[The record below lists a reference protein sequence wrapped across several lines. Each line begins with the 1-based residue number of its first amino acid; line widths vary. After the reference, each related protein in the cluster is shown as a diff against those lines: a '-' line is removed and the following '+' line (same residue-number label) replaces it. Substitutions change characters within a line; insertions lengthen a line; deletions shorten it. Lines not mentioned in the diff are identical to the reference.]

1 MGRDLRGF
9 EFIKDE
15 KVNICTYVHMFAM
28 YLRAA

>member
-15 KVNICTYVHMFAM
+15 KVNICMYICMYAM